1 MKILIVN
8 SNDIIGG
15 ASRAAFR
22 LHQSL
27 LTEGVNSQM
36 LVQHKK
42 SNITSVISTESK
54 IRKKL
59 INPFRPALDHI
70 LMKLI
75 GAKVLFSS
83 SYMPFSEIIKQINRI
98 NPDIV
103 HLNWITGGMMTIEDL
118 SKINVPIVWSL
129 HDMWAFTDGYHYDE
143 YYDICKHGCPSMP
156 KNFLSDKV
164 FYRKQKTYSK
174 INNITIIGLS
184 KWMSDCAKSSALLK
198 NKQHIILPN
207 MIDTSTFRPFDKIKS
222 KELWNLSSNKKIIL
236 FGTLNAADDP
246 RKGFLE
252 LSQALHQITVPNVEL
267 VIFGSG
273 KPKYPPDFGFKT
285 HYLGNLNNDE
295 SLAQLYSAADVMVV
309 PSLQENLSNSIM
321 ESLACATP
329 VVGFNIGGNKDM
341 IDHKENG
348 YLAEPFDVMD
358 LKNGIE
364 WILKND
370 KRKKAR
376 EKVLLN
382 FDSKIVVKNYIKLY
396 KNILNQK
403 SLLS

>member
-27 LTEGVNSQM
+27 LSEGVNSKM

-42 SNITSVISTESK
+42 CNIPSVISTNSK
-54 IRKKL
+54 IRKIF

-70 LMKLI
+70 LMKFI

-83 SYMPFSEIIKQINRI
+83 SYLPFSEIIKQINHI

-103 HLNWITGGMMTIEDL
+103 HLHWITGGMMTIEDL
-118 SKINVPIVWSL
+118 SKINTPIVWSL
-129 HDMWAFTDGYHYDE
+129 HDMWAFTDGFHYDG
-143 YYDICKHGCPSMP
+143 YYDVCSNRGTSMP

-164 FYRKQKTYSK
+164 FYRKQEAYSK
-174 INNITIIGLS
+174 ISNITIIGLS
-184 KWMSDCAKSSALLK
+184 KWMSDCAKNSSLLK
-198 NKQHIILPN
+198 NKKHINLPN
-207 MIDTSTFRPFDKIKS
+207 LIDTSIFRPFDKKKS
-222 KELWNLSSNKKIIL
+222 KELWNIKSNKKIIL

-246 RKGFLE
+246 RKGFSQ
-252 LSQALHQITVPNVEL
+252 LSNALCQLTIRNVEL
-267 VIFGSG
+267 VIFGSR
-273 KPKYPPDFGFKT
+273 KPKNSIDFGFKT
-285 HYLGNLNNDE
+285 HYLGSLDNDE

-341 IDHKENG
+341 IEHKKNG
-348 YLAEPFDVMD
+348 YLAEPFDVTD

-364 WILKND
+364 WTLKND
-370 KRKKAR
+370 LSKKAR
-376 EKVLLN
+376 EKVLSN
-382 FDSKIVVKNYIKLY
+382 FDSKIVVKKYVNLY
-396 KNILNQK
+396 KNILNR
-403 SLLS
+403 SSH

>member
-27 LTEGVNSQM
+27 ISEGVNSQM

-42 SNITSVISTESK
+42 CNIPSVISTNSK
-54 IRKKL
+54 IRKIL
-59 INPFRPALDHI
+59 NPCRPALDHI
-70 LMKLI
+70 LMKFI
-75 GAKVLFSS
+75 GTKVLFSS
-83 SYMPFSEIIKQINRI
+83 SYLPFSEIIKQINHI

-103 HLNWITGGMMTIEDL
+103 HLHWITGGMLTIEEL
-118 SKINVPIVWSL
+118 SKINAPIAWSL
-129 HDMWAFTDGYHYDE
+129 HDMWAFTDGFHYDG
-143 YYDICKHGCPSMP
+143 YYDVSNNRITSMQ

-164 FYRKQKTYSK
+164 FCRKKNTYSK
-174 INNITIIGLS
+174 ITNITIIGLS
-184 KWMSDCAKSSALLK
+184 KWMSNCAKNSSLLK
-198 NKQHIILPN
+198 NMQHINLPN
-207 MIDTSTFRPFDKIKS
+207 MIDTSIFRPFDKKKS
-222 KELWNLSSNKKIIL
+222 KELWNIESNKKIIL

-252 LSQALHQITVPNVEL
+252 LSKALCKLTIRNVEL
-267 VIFGSG
+267 VIFGSK
-273 KPKYPPDFGFKT
+273 KPKHPINFGFKT
-285 HYLGNLNNDE
+285 HYLGSLDNDE
-295 SLAQLYSAADVMVV
+295 SLAKLYSAADVMVV
-309 PSLQENLSNSIM
+309 PSLQENLSNAIM

-341 IDHKENG
+341 IEHKKNG
-348 YLAEPFDVMD
+348 YLAEPFDVTD

-364 WILKND
+364 WTLKND
-370 KRKKAR
+370 LRKKAR
-376 EKVLLN
+376 EKVLFN
-382 FDSKIVVKNYIKLY
+382 FDSKIVVKKYINLY

-403 SLLS
+403 QQLG